1 MSTVS
6 STKKPPA
13 SLQEFVRKQ
22 FTLADKTERV
32 SRALAALNEEE
43 RIKLS
48 PEQWKWVAEDADL
61 EEPA

>member
-1 MSTVS
+1 MSTRS
-6 STKKPPA
+6 STKTPPA
-13 SLQEFVRKQ
+13 SLREFLRKQ
-22 FTLADKTERV
+22 FTPEDKTERL

>member
-1 MSTVS
+1 MSARS
-6 STKKPPA
+6 STKTPPA
-13 SLQEFVRKQ
+13 SLQELLRKQ
-22 FTLADKTERV
+22 FTPEDKTERV

-43 RIKLS
+43 RINLS

>member
-1 MSTVS
+1 MSTGS
-6 STKKPPA
+6 NTKKPA
-13 SLQEFVRKQ
+13 AALQEFVRKQ
-22 FTLADKTERV
+22 FPSGDKAQRV

-48 PEQWKWVAEDADL
+48 PEQWKWVAEDPDL

>member
-1 MSTVS
+1 MSTRS
-6 STKKPPA
+6 STKKLPA

-22 FTLADKTERV
+22 FAPGEKTQRV

>member
-1 MSTVS
+1 MSDRS
-6 STKKPPA
+6 STKKPPVP
-13 SLQEFVRKQ
+13 LQVFLRQQ
-22 FTLADKTERV
+22 FTPEDKTERV

-43 RIKLS
+43 HIKLS

>member
-1 MSTVS
+1 MSTRS

-22 FTLADKTERV
+22 FTPGDKTQRI

-48 PEQWKWVAEDADL
+48 REQWKWVAEDADL

>member
-1 MSTVS
+1 MSTGS

-13 SLQEFVRKQ
+13 SLQAFVRKQ
-22 FTLADKTERV
+22 FPPGDKAQRV

-48 PEQWKWVAEDADL
+48 PEQWKWVAEDPDL

>member
-1 MSTVS
+1 MSPS
-6 STKKPPA
+6 SGTKNLPV
-13 SLQEFVRKQ
+13 SLQELVRKQ
-22 FTLADKTERV
+22 FTPADKAGRV

-48 PEQWKWVAEDADL
+48 PELWKWVAEDPEI

>member
-1 MSTVS
+1 MSTRS

-13 SLQEFVRKQ
+13 SLEEFVRKQ
-22 FTLADKTERV
+22 FTPADKTGRV

-48 PEQWKWVAEDADL
+48 PEQWKWVAEEPDL

>member
-1 MSTVS
+1 M
-6 STKKPPA
+6 KKPPVP
-13 SLQEFVRKQ
+13 LQEFLRKQ
-22 FTLADKTERV
+22 FTPENKTQRV

-43 RIKLS
+43 HIKLS

>member
-1 MSTVS
+1 MSARS

-13 SLQEFVRKQ
+13 PLQEFLRKQ
-22 FTLADKTERV
+22 FTPEDKTQRV

>member
-1 MSTVS
+1 MSTGS
-6 STKKPPA
+6 STKNSPA
-13 SLQEFVRKQ
+13 ALQELLRKRL
-22 FTLADKTERV
+22 TPGDKTERV

-48 PEQWKWVAEDADL
+48 PEQWKWIAEDADL